1 MDFERLA
8 SELLRALRGKRSQVA
23 FSRRLGFK
31 SNVAYAWESGRRFPT
46 AAEAMRA
53 ATRCGHVLEDA
64 LLRYRQIHLGGRPL
78 PDLEDPDEVAA
89 FLRVLSGSAQIAELA
104 RRCGK
109 NRHAVARWLSG
120 ETRVRLPDFLRFLQ
134 AVNRSALTFV
144 DGFVSPAALPS
155 AREQWERVQAM
166 GSMLLDRPETLL
178 VFVGLGLSTYRALPR
193 HRVGWLSAQLGL
205 SVAQE
210 RAALSAL
217 RDAGVIAWNGRRWR
231 IDDASEL
238 DTRRY
243 PQVVLDIKRFFAGLG
258 MGRIGD
264 EGEVFNY
271 VLLSVEEHEL
281 EELYELQ
288 REVIGRIRAIAVR
301 KRDSTRPVLV
311 NLQIAPLDAAAEER
325 LRNEKGG

>member
-166 GSMLLDRPETLL
+166 GSLLFDRPETLL

-301 KRDSTRPVLV
+301 KRNSTRPVLV